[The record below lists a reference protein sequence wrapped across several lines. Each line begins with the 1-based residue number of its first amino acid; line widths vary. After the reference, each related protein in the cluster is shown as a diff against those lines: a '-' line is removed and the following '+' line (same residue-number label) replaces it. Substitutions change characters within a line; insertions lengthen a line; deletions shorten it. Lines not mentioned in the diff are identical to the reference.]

1 MSPMEMPA
9 PFTPFEPRWDRPQL
23 ASAELALASAFEW
36 WYFDLSSDD
45 GTSLVV
51 VFNRRNPV
59 LSSGGASIYIEYLKG
74 SDHFRRAC
82 NYPLPAF
89 AVVDIPGGFE
99 IRIDRHRLR
108 VAGEAAESLTYQL
121 EVDLPDFAVSLEM
134 HPEHRGF
141 LPTSDGCYFT
151 RRGDASE
158 RTCVSFSAPQMR
170 ASGSLTYRGQTNAV
184 HGRGYHDH
192 PWGTAQLFTTHDRWN
207 WGRMWSPAS
216 AVMFASVTPRQ
227 DFEGTLHFMYVAE
240 LGAFEPRVSSS
251 LAISGSAWK
260 RDGLFGI
267 RFPHQLEVTSD
278 ERVSSLMCTHSLL
291 DTLVYNRS
299 AVTWTGPGATSQGTG
314 WLEYYDLPGWLRGI
328 VFLGSRIVAFFWRPF
343 PWFGR

>member
-1 MSPMEMPA
+1 MPA

-23 ASAELALASAFEW
+23 DASQLARASAFEW

-59 LSSGGASIYIEYLKG
+59 LSSGGSSIYIEYLQG
-74 SDHFRRAC
+74 SDHLKRVR
-82 NYPLPAF
+82 NYPLAAF
-89 AVVDIPGGFE
+89 TVADIAGGFE
-99 IRIDRHRLR
+99 IRVDRHRLR
-108 VAGEAAESLTYQL
+108 VVGDTAEALTYQL
-121 EVDLPDFAVSLEM
+121 EVELPEFGATLEM

-141 LPTSDGCYFT
+141 LPTSDGSYFS
-151 RRGDASE
+151 RRDDASE

-170 ASGSLTYRGQTNAV
+170 ASGSITYHGTTRPV
-184 HGRGYHDH
+184 SGRGYHDH

-216 AVMFASVTPRQ
+216 AAMFASVTPRA
-227 DFEGTLHFMYVAE
+227 DFEGTLHFMYLAE
-240 LGAFEPRVSSS
+240 LGDFEPRVSSS
-251 LAISGSAWK
+251 LEITASAWK
-260 RDGLFGI
+260 RDGLIDI
-267 RFPHQLEVTSD
+267 RFPHQLEVKSD
-278 ERVSSLMCTHSLL
+278 GRVSSLTCMRSLL

-299 AVTWTGPGATSQGTG
+299 TVTWTGPGTVSQGTG
-314 WLEYYDLPGWLRGI
+314 WAEYYDLPGWLRGV